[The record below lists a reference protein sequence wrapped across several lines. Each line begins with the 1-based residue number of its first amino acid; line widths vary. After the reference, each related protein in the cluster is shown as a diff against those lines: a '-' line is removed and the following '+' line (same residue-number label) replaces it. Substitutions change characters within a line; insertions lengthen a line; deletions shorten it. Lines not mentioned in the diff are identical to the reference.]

1 MINKADMLEANAIE
15 IAAWTEAFGQIAD
28 PDSSAAAAIH
38 KHIDALVNRERIMEL
53 PEDEIAKIRLE
64 AVDREIE
71 QSADATWR
79 AIEADLPREKV
90 SEIKRYIDDLR
101 HR

>member
-1 MINKADMLEANAIE
+1 
-15 IAAWTEAFGQIAD
+15 
-28 PDSSAAAAIH
+28 
-38 KHIDALVNRERIMEL
+38 MEL
-53 PEDEIAKIRLE
+53 PEDEIAKIRLA